1 MEHIMY
7 GVTIQLSRVQP
18 HRYYA
23 RLLTYIGFLLPV
35 RLNQLLVTADKSN
48 EPGKSE
54 NIFSFRTLTEHQLFA
69 AIAAD
74 DARAFDEFYR
84 RTSRSMYAHC
94 IKHVKSKLVAEE
106 LLQDTY
112 VQLWK
117 SRHLL
122 KEIDQPVSYVFKIV
136 SRAIHK
142 YLTDQQNRRQVLDI
156 NDQTNVLQTIEND
169 AAYNR
174 VNTKI
179 AMQHIEKAILQLP
192 SQQQA
197 VFRLNK
203 LEGYSYKET
212 AAVLGISVSAVGA
225 YLAEAQR
232 KIRAALWDE

>member
-1 MEHIMY
+1 MY
-7 GVTIQLSRVQP
+7 GITIRLSGLQP

-23 RLLTYIGFLLPV
+23 WLLKYIGSLLPA
-35 RLNQLLVTADKSN
+35 RLCLLLATADKPA

-54 NIFSFRTLTEHQLFA
+54 NVFSFHTLTEHQLFT
-69 AIAAD
+69 AITAG

-84 RTSRSMYAHC
+84 RTSRAMYAHC

-142 YLTDQQNRRQVLDI
+142 YLTNRQHRRQVLDI
-156 NDQTNVLQTIEND
+156 NDQTNVLQTIENE
-169 AAYNR
+169 APYNR

-192 SQQQA
+192 PQQQA
-197 VFRLNK
+197 VFRLSK

-232 KIRAALWDE
+232 KIRAALWEE